1 MKLQRDDKRDNWVKQ
16 GGEGRGNGYS
26 RGEGWTPTLQ
36 NIKQP
41 EPRQFIDSHDLHWSD
56 VTLYQ
61 EYLHISFY

>member
-16 GGEGRGNGYS
+16 GGEGRGHGYS

-41 EPRQFIDSHDLHWSD
+41 EPRQFIDSHDLH
-56 VTLYQ
+56 
-61 EYLHISFY
+61 